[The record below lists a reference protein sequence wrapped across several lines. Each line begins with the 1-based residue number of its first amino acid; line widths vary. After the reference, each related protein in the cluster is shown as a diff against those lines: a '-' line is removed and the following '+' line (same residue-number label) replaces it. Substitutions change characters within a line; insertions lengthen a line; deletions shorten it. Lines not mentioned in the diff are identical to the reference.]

1 MAGSMAERMA
11 VDCEVDVDVDGKVE
25 RNADGEADGEGIT
38 TSMARRMVWSMARPI
53 SGLTGLH
60 RAFSFLGFNDRS
72 PGRLLIVGRISWS
85 REMFE
90 HARKKTKKTKKKPKR
105 NQNKTNKTTIL

>member
-1 MAGSMAERMA
+1 MAGSMAETMA
-11 VDCEVDVDVDGKVE
+11 VDCEGDVDVDGKVE
-25 RNADGEADGEGIT
+25 RNTDGEADGEGIT

-90 HARKKTKKTKKKPKR
+90 HARKKQKKPKR
-105 NQNKTNKTTIL
+105 NQKKTKKTQKNTIL